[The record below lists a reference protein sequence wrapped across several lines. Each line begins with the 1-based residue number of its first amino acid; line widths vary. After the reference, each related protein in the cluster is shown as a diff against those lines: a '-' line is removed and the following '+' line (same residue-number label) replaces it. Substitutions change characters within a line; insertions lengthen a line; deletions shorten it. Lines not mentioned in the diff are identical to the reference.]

1 MPTAARTLVDQL
13 IALGADVAFGVPGE
27 SYLAVLDALYDTPR
41 LRFVTCRHEGGAAF
55 AAEAHGKLTGRP
67 GVLMVT
73 RGPGVLNAAVGIHT
87 AQQDETPL
95 LVFVGLVPR
104 HQRGRDAFQELDL
117 GQAFGSICKWVHELD
132 QPSRVPEVVSR
143 AWTIARSGR
152 PGPVMIGLPE
162 DMLDEACESPL
173 VPPTPHPRADVGSDT
188 AAEVAFLLGSA
199 ARPLAIAGG
208 SRWSEAAIDLLPQV
222 LPGVPLVTGFRRQDL
237 IDHRLPS
244 FAGSLGLGADPALVA
259 RVAAADLVLAVG
271 DRLDDPTTD
280 GFTLFPPPGAGRR
293 LVHVHP
299 EPRELGRVFLPTIS
313 IAAEPEAFLRAL
325 PPIAGDRARS
335 AWTAAARAG
344 YVAWSATESVLDEV
358 ARGMRDVLPDDA
370 IVTNGAGN
378 FTRPLQ
384 RSFAYRRPGRQLA
397 PVGGSMGYGLPAAL
411 AAKLA
416 HPDRVVVCVAGDGDL
431 LMTAQELATVQLE
444 GAAVVVLVV
453 DNGVYGT
460 IRTHQQRRY
469 PGRPIGTT
477 LSNPDFVTFAMSFGM
492 QAERTTTAPDTV
504 AALRRAVALDRPA
517 LVHLVTE

>member
-132 QPSRVPEVVSR
+132 QPSRVPE
-143 AWTIARSGR
+143 A
-152 PGPVMIGLPE
+152 
-162 DMLDEACESPL
+162 
-173 VPPTPHPRADVGSDT
+173 DT

-244 FAGSLGLGADPALVA
+244 FAGSLGLGSDPALVA

-271 DRLDDPTTD
+271 YRLDDPTTD

-325 PPIAGDRARS
+325 PPIAGDRTRS

-358 ARGMRDVLPDDA
+358 ARGMREVLPDDA

-431 LMTAQELATVQLE
+431 LMTAQELATVMLE